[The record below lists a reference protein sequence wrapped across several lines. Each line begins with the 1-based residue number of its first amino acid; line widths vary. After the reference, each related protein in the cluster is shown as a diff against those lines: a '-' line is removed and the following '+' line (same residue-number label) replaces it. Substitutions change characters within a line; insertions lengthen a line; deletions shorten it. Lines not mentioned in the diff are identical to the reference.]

1 MVFKKLDDRATEP
14 VRATADSAGLDIF
27 ALEDVTI
34 EPFTTKVVRT
44 GITFDLVHGEDG
56 GEWFIDMRVRS
67 SLAVKSVMLAN
78 GAGVID
84 KDYAG
89 KEIMVLLYNGSRE
102 LLELSAGAKVAQM
115 LIMAHYSFVAKGVT
129 FKYTK
134 RTGGLGSTGE

>member
-1 MVFKKLDDRATEP
+1 MDATII
-14 VRATADSAGLDIF
+14 L
-27 ALEDVTI
+27 
-34 EPFTTKVVRT
+34 
-44 GITFDLVHGEDG
+44 
-56 GEWFIDMRVRS
+56 
-67 SLAVKSVMLAN
+67 KSVMLAN